1 MDTAPYE
8 HLLASCEAARC
19 AAHGTRRASTC
30 TREEYRLLHR
40 GYRLARRLGIPG
52 SDWPHGRAIE
62 ALHRSGW
69 SMGHDSPEVG
79 AESPLPAGQVA
90 PLAPS
95 WGLRQ
100 RPIPFPDSSGAHLRQ
115 CWWWTAHC

>member
-40 GYRLARRLGIPG
+40 GYRLARRLATLQANGV
-52 SDWPHGRAIE
+52 D
-62 ALHRSGW
+62 
-69 SMGHDSPEVG
+69 MPEYLVET
-79 AESPLPAGQVA
+79 AE
-90 PLAPS
+90 
-95 WGLRQ
+95 R
-100 RPIPFPDSSGAHLRQ
+100 
-115 CWWWTAHC
+115 